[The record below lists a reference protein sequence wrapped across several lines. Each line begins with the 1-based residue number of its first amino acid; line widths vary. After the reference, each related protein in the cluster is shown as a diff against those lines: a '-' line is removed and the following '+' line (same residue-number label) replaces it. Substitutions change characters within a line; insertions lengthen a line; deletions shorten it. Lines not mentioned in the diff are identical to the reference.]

1 MNPPAA
7 RQQRLI
13 LLASA
18 NVDWHHRL
26 ARLAVA
32 LPGRGVG
39 VMASRDPAHLAG
51 LAGGAPVALVVQV
64 RDGGQAL
71 PQPVRGIPGAE
82 RWLIQPDPR
91 ADREA
96 AFTAGFHEVIA
107 AGAGDR
113 ELSVRLER
121 VCRPDGY
128 TALADGIGGLARV
141 HAAELA
147 GPLHFMGL
155 GQRAMQQELEILR
168 PLFTDLHKAWFESNQ
183 ALLERLRM
191 ILAVINLNESWN
203 GLSQA
208 VADFGDGLQHLRD
221 SQHLLGLSACLEDP
235 EMMRLSVWEMFSGC
249 IAFVAGSCGAGIRFS
264 NRLPPGYGGHLPAA
278 CFFTALLSL
287 FSHLTAALAAQG
299 SGRGDVAVGPVL
311 SGTRQAVRILVGADA
326 AEEGDWCPAFL
337 PERLLFGRIGV
348 GVDAY
353 ARPDGFAL
361 DLVLPEAG
369 EEGAP

>member
-1 MNPPAA
+1 MNPSSA

-18 NVDWHHRL
+18 NADWHHRL
-26 ARLAVA
+26 ARLAA
-32 LPGRGVG
+32 GIPGQGFG
-39 VMASRDPAHLAG
+39 VMAGRETAHLAG
-51 LAGGAPVALVVQV
+51 MAGGAPVALVVQV
-64 RDGGQAL
+64 RDGGQML
-71 PQPVRGIPGAE
+71 PQAVRGVPGAE
-82 RWLIQPDPR
+82 RWLIQPDPQ

-107 AGAGDR
+107 ASAGDR
-113 ELSVRLER
+113 ELAVRLER
-121 VCRPDGY
+121 VCRPDGFA
-128 TALADGIGGLARV
+128 ALADGIGGLARV

-155 GQRAMQQELEILR
+155 GQRAMQQELEILK
-168 PLFTDLHKAWFESNQ
+168 PLFADLHKAWFESNQ

-191 ILAVINLNESWN
+191 ILAAINLNESWK

-208 VADFGDGLQHLRD
+208 VADFGDGLRRLRD
-221 SQHLLGLSACLEDP
+221 SQHLLGLSARMDDP
-235 EMMRLSVWEMFSGC
+235 EMTRLSVWEMFSGC
-249 IAFVAGSCGAGIRFS
+249 IAFVAGSCGSGIRFS
-264 NRLPPGYGGHLPAA
+264 NRLPSGYGGHLPAA

-287 FSHLTAALAAQG
+287 FSHLTAALASQG
-299 SGRGDVAVGPVL
+299 SGRGDVAVGPVPA
-311 SGTRQAVRILVGADA
+311 GARQAVRILVAADS

-337 PERLLFGRIGV
+337 PERLLFARIGV

-361 DLVLPEAG
+361 DLVLPDAVGDE
-369 EEGAP
+369 P